1 MNKLKGLP
9 PIMYLNL
16 DHRTDRKEHIEGQFQ
31 KWGSLILLGGPLLG
45 FLLTRLIS
53 GDISWT

>member
-16 DHRTDRKEHIEGQFQ
+16 DHRTDRKEHIEGQFKKVGLHDHQ
-31 KWGSLILLGGPLLG
+31 GV
-45 FLLTRLIS
+45 FTFVV
-53 GDISWT
+53 